1 LALALACASTYAPE
15 PVSITEDG
23 LAHASEVLRR
33 AAERREDLRLEEGGL
48 VVDLLFYEWQ
58 TRLEFDD
65 DAELLNLRGVQLGP
79 REVQERVL
87 VGPRTVYVPLDRLH
101 AVRVREWA
109 FGTGLEFLLEGEPEP
124 AILATED
131 LEEAQRLA
139 SALDLLRRARAE
151 ELASPPEP

>member
-79 REVQERVL
+79 R
-87 VGPRTVYVPLDRLH
+87 VPLDRLH